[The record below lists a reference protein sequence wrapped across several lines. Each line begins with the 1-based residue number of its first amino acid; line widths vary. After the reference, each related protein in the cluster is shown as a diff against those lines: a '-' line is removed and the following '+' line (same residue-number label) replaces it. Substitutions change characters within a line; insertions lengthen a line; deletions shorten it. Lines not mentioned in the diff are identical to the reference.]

1 MTHELALRPPLPI
14 PVAARVQPGRVAAD
28 AFTDLLARAG
38 HPGGDPARS
47 HRDLDSRG
55 TPAAARPTMPVRSH
69 HAATH
74 DGAHAAGHVPDGVA
88 RRRRAIQPAAA
99 PDRPAPDCQAV
110 DLVFGLLPTAGNPAG
125 DGLLGTAGARAV
137 SVAAGSGSTTAQA
150 ATAAEPGALS
160 PSSAGPGGAHPVA
173 SGGSTDPTSPGSPVG
188 DSAGPADTAAPGGR
202 GVVGGHGVGSGPS
215 SAPDG
220 PVTGDPATGT
230 ARTGRAN
237 PPGTAGRTPGTD
249 AIAPGSPAGR
259 PTEAT
264 GLAATTNPGTT
275 AIGPDAATG
284 PVATAAAGAPIDVPA
299 SPDSGATPDLGA
311 TASGPTAGPGA
322 TESGPTAGPDATTGA
337 RGTTDAQWPSGDPG
351 PTVATGLAATSATA
365 LEDPAGARVQELT
378 VLRTPDTR
386 PAANAP
392 GAVGPAATA
401 AAAAA
406 AGGAGAVAAPLA
418 TTAPTSAARDAR
430 TVRNVQPALLE
441 LARGLRTTGAGHA
454 TLVVR
459 LDPPELGPVLVRVV
473 LRAGTVSVTCRSAD
487 PGAVGVL
494 QQQRGDLRDLL
505 RREGFDLADYDV
517 RQQPDGP
524 AGGETPADRRGADPD
539 ARPGGRDQAAHTHR
553 NPTGRSGPDR
563 TPTGAGPAL
572 RRAATGGSADA
583 TWL

>member
-173 SGGSTDPTSPGSPVG
+173 SGGPTDQTSPGSPVG

-311 TASGPTAGPGA
+311 TA
-322 TESGPTAGPDATTGA
+322 
-337 RGTTDAQWPSGDPG
+337 
-351 PTVATGLAATSATA
+351 

-386 PAANAP
+386 PAADAP
-392 GAVGPAATA
+392 GAVGPAATAA

-418 TTAPTSAARDAR
+418 TTAPTSAAPAAARDAR

-539 ARPGGRDQAAHTHR
+539 ARPGGQAAHTHR